1 MKAKHYNIDIDN
13 ILQQVQNLPP
23 SELERITSIA
33 NIVYAGLDIPIVV
46 LNSKEIKSNILIAAM
61 YLIGKQEQ
69 KEITNNDW
77 YNIN

>member
-1 MKAKHYNIDIDN
+1 MSNKHFNIDIDD
-13 ILQQVQNLPP
+13 ILQQVYDLPP

-46 LNSKEIKSNILIAAM
+46 LNSREIKSNILIAAM
-61 YLIGKQEQ
+61 YLIGRQEQ
-69 KEITNNDW
+69 KEITSNEW